1 MQSILRQAVWGPVV
15 VALLVLPGGRA
26 LDAQPITVERFRL
39 NPIVEPVET
48 RGIRASTKGATIYGI
63 IQNQLGAIVPDSGDV
78 RVRDLYDGRV
88 VAETEVNNVAQFVV
102 RGVAA
107 GVYVAELVGDAGA
120 VIATSGSFTAVAG
133 AVIQLPPIVPVAP
146 QGLLPSILGNATSAA
161 ISSAA
166 SAGIL
171 AIDPGQPVSP

>member
-1 MQSILRQAVWGPVV
+1 M
-15 VALLVLPGGRA
+15 
-26 LDAQPITVERFRL
+26 
-39 NPIVEPVET
+39 
-48 RGIRASTKGATIYGI
+48 
-63 IQNQLGAIVPDSGDV
+63 
-78 RVRDLYDGRV
+78 
-88 VAETEVNNVAQFVV
+88 
-102 RGVAA
+102 A

-146 QGLLPSILGNATSAA
+146 QGLLSSILGNATSAA